1 MLRNM
6 SCKKWRHLFH
16 KTLKYI
22 SDCRISYPGY
32 DNREA
37 GIQINILL
45 SREVSSLDN
54 VIIKIQTEITLND
67 RIDTLTN
74 DAMQANA
81 DSNVMQMEKEKS
93 EKNLNH
99 RSLLKTVM
107 MTS

>member
-1 MLRNM
+1 MTSAPPL
-6 SCKKWRHLFH
+6 SVVL
-16 KTLKYI
+16 
-22 SDCRISYPGY
+22 S
-32 DNREA
+32 
-37 GIQINILL
+37 LL
-45 SREVSSLDN
+45 SQMKEGKRGRSVAHEMSSLDN

-99 RSLLKTVM
+99 RSLLKIVM

>member
-1 MLRNM
+1 MFKRGTEI
-6 SCKKWRHLFH
+6 K
-16 KTLKYI
+16 

-32 DNREA
+32 DKHEM
-37 GIQINILL
+37 
-45 SREVSSLDN
+45 SSLDN

-67 RIDTLTN
+67 RIDTLTS

-99 RSLLKTVM
+99 RSLLKIVM